1 MLVVKLL
8 WPLKI
13 KSLQIQQGK
22 SGNWKSTCNLDTA
35 HQNMQGF
42 NQDKKCKTCKKS
54 IQTSSA
60 SPSQHTRSWSRHC
73 PSQHTRSQSR
83 QAMCNA
89 SPSQHARSRSRQC
102 PSQHARSWSR
112 IAVQVHHNMQDNKN
126 LMQVNRNLQGVDQ
139 DKRCKSITT
148 RKESIQTL
156 PITTRKE
163 SIQTSNVQC
172 KSITTRKESI
182 QTMPITT
189 RKELIQNSGASPSQ
203 H

>member
-1 MLVVKLL
+1 MLVDKLQ

-54 IQTSSA
+54 IQTGSA
-60 SPSQHTRSWSRHC
+60 SPSQHTRSRSRH
-73 PSQHTRSQSR
+73 
-83 QAMCNA
+83 
-89 SPSQHARSRSRQC
+89 
-102 PSQHARSWSR
+102 R
-112 IAVQVHHNMQDNKN
+112 IAEQVHHNTKDNKN

-203 H
+203 HARQQKHDAS